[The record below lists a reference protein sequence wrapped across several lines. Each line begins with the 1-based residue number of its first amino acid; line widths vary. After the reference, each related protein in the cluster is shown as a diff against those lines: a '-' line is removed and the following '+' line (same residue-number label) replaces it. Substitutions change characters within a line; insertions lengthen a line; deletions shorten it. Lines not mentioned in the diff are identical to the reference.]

1 MVEAI
6 ENFIVNIFNGNSFW
20 ATFFISMI
28 PVIELKGAVPFGMSK
43 EIFGSNKLSFFSAWV
58 ASATGSLLPAFFL
71 VWLFVPIM
79 NRLKQTKLF
88 KSLSQ
93 KLEERFNN
101 NAEKIK
107 TNAKNNKHQFWKKWL
122 GLMLFV
128 AIPLPL
134 TGAWT
139 GSAIAGYLG
148 LGYLNS
154 LLAIF
159 VGNIIAGGI
168 VVLLCTVFAGYESY
182 VFLAFVIALAVV
194 VIFKV
199 IRVAFSKRKKQAV

>member
-1 MVEAI
+1 MIEAI
-6 ENFIVNIFNGNSFW
+6 ENFIVNIFGGNSFW

-43 EIFGSNKLSFFSAWV
+43 EIFGENALSAFSAWA

-71 VWLFVPIM
+71 VWLFVPVM
-79 NRLKQTKLF
+79 NWLKKTKLF
-88 KSLSQ
+88 KSLS
-93 KLEERFNN
+93 KRLEDRFLS

-107 TNAKNNKHQFWKKWL
+107 TDAQNVKHQFWKKWF
-122 GLMLFV
+122 GLMIFV

-154 LLAIF
+154 ILAIF

-168 VVLLCTVFAGYESY
+168 VVLLCTVFAGYEGY
-182 VFLAFVIALAVV
+182 VFLAFVVMLVAVV
-194 VIFKV
+194 IYKL
-199 IRVAFSKRKKQAV
+199 IKGAIDKKKRQEV